1 MKVTFV
7 SDNFIQDEG
16 FMIDYY
22 AIVGIEEN
30 SGLSNLNYSPN
41 PASDF
46 VNITFETPEAQN
58 IVCKIIDMNGRVVL
72 TQSFNH
78 NGGAFTET
86 LNVSSLASGIYI
98 LNVET
103 NSGKA
108 GGKIIIQ

>member
-1 MKVTFV
+1 
-7 SDNFIQDEG
+7 
-16 FMIDYY
+16 MIDYY

-78 NGGAFTET
+78 NGGAFAET